1 MTILDEA
8 ISPAVAV
15 AKLQA
20 AGIQISERTLRE
32 RARALGACR
41 VLGKAMFL
49 MPSDLDIIVNAAK
62 PEPAPCQTSSSDK
75 VATTGTMISQW
86 TENDTDHLLK
96 RLTSGSPKTSRS
108 NTKSG
113 SVVPLSMAKRR
124 S

>member
-62 PEPAPCQTSSSDK
+62 PEPVPCRTSTSEGTSG
-75 VATTGTMISQW
+75 TTVLPSMGYD
-86 TENDTDHLLK
+86 TEDLLK
-96 RLTSGSPKTSRS
+96 RLKGGSRKTSPQS
-108 NTKSG
+108 TKRG
-113 SVVPLSMAKRR
+113 SVVLLSTARKQ